1 MNKDDNAPFVSCI
14 ITTHNRSKLLQRAI
28 DSVLKQE
35 YTNIELIIV
44 DDNSSDD
51 TADVVAQFKDDRITY
66 LRNKENLGLS
76 AARNIGVKSSSGK
89 FIAFLDDDDEWY
101 PHKTSK
107 QMEAFRNTKFKNTGL
122 VYTWMQF
129 KTGTELLHEL
139 SPVASGP
146 LFKYAIDDQPI
157 SAGSTWMIAKKVF
170 EGEVAFDEEIPRGVD
185 GDFVRQVSL
194 KFDID
199 FVPEVLVNYYVEHQ
213 HSRMTNNSN
222 DGVKKA
228 ILGQEITL
236 RKFEKE
242 ISQFPRQESSLLAI
256 TAYDYAKI
264 GNHKKAV
271 SYFSKAI
278 RTSVFSLNIY
288 KNLVKMVMLIIGL
301 KNES

>member
-1 MNKDDNAPFVSCI
+1 
-14 ITTHNRSKLLQRAI
+14 
-28 DSVLKQE
+28 
-35 YTNIELIIV
+35 
-44 DDNSSDD
+44 
-51 TADVVAQFKDDRITY
+51 
-66 LRNKENLGLS
+66 
-76 AARNIGVKSSSGK
+76 
-89 FIAFLDDDDEWY
+89 
-101 PHKTSK
+101 
-107 QMEAFRNTKFKNTGL
+107 
-122 VYTWMQF
+122 
-129 KTGTELLHEL
+129 
-139 SPVASGP
+139 
-146 LFKYAIDDQPI
+146 
-157 SAGSTWMIAKKVF
+157 
-170 EGEVAFDEEIPRGVD
+170 
-185 GDFVRQVSL
+185 
-194 KFDID
+194 
-199 FVPEVLVNYYVEHQ
+199 
-213 HSRMTNNSN
+213 MTNNSN